1 MLEKIM
7 QLAISNGLWAVLFL
21 MLLIYVLKDTRQRET
36 KYQQTIASLSE
47 SLSVVQNIKEDIEDI
62 KECIAMR
69 TKKTK
74 VEVKDEEV

>member
-1 MLEKIM
+1 M

-21 MLLIYVLKDTRQRET
+21 MLLIYVLRDTRQRET

-69 TKKTK
+69 SIANHKD
-74 VEVKDEEV
+74 VKNEEV